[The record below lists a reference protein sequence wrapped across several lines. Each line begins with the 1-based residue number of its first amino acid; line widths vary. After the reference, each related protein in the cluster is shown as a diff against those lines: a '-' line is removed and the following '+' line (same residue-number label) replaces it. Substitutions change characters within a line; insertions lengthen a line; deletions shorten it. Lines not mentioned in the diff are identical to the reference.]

1 MSIPFKVTAR
11 RTYEYNQLVH
21 ANSPLEAQRIAEQ
34 APFWDVNHSLLV
46 DLNVVMVS
54 PLKAGTD
61 KANDELGIIEQ
72 EDLPEPEDMDD

>member
-11 RTYEYNQLVH
+11 RTYEYNQLVY
-21 ANSPLEAQRIAEQ
+21 ANSGAEAQRIAEQ

-61 KANDELGIIEQ
+61 KANDEVTAAETQPNILG
-72 EDLPEPEDMDD
+72 

>member
-11 RTYEYNQLVH
+11 RTYEYNQLVY
-21 ANSPLEAQRIAEQ
+21 AKTPEEAQHIAEK

-54 PLKAGTD
+54 PLKADPEERCLEVTAAETQP
-61 KANDELGIIEQ
+61 KTLG
-72 EDLPEPEDMDD
+72 